1 MAGSDDEPDAG
12 TARSAAEGARDE
24 AAHPHPLDP
33 IFHPRSIAVVGTPSG
48 DPHGGNFLRS
58 LRATGYDSGHAL
70 YPVNPRGGVIG
81 GLPAYPSLLD
91 CPGPVDHVISQVPA
105 SAVPALVEQ
114 CVEKGVRTLHL
125 FTAGFSETGDPE
137 RAEAEQSAVSR
148 AVGAGIRVI
157 GPNCM
162 GIYVPEERIS
172 FTGEPPT
179 EPGSVFLLSQSGV
192 NAADTIFRLAAV
204 GLRYSKVVSYG
215 NGADLTAHDFLDYA
229 ADDPQTEVVAA
240 YIEGVSDGP
249 AFARALRRCAR
260 LKPTVILKG
269 GLTEAGARAAN
280 SHTGSLAGS
289 RQVFEALCRQAGALR
304 VESMAELR
312 DVLLAL
318 TTSAR
323 RVRGPGVG
331 VLSSGGGFAVLSS
344 DAIAQAGLEVPE
356 LPEETRH
363 ALSRL
368 VPIAGTSVRN
378 PVDAN
383 FDGAQGRSEGDP
395 DRLRLAV
402 SEVARSPVTDVIFL
416 STSRV
421 PWLTDSA
428 SGAEDER
435 DPYEAARAF
444 GEQVAALQRD
454 LEVPL
459 LYIQRDRIWGDIGPD
474 LELARTA
481 YAGGVAVYESIERA
495 ARSVAQLLAW
505 RERRDGLPAIL

>member
-1 MAGSDDEPDAG
+1 MAGSEHEPGAV
-12 TARSAAEGARDE
+12 TARDAAGGRGGAR
-24 AAHPHPLDP
+24 HPHPLDP
-33 IFHPRSIAVVGTPSG
+33 VFHPRAIAVVGTPSG

-58 LRATGYDSGHAL
+58 LRATGYDREHAL

-81 GLPAYPSLLD
+81 GLPAYASLLD

-105 SAVPALVEQ
+105 SAVPGLVEQ
-114 CVEKGVRTLHL
+114 CAEKGVRTLHL

-137 RAEAEQSAVSR
+137 RASAERSAVSR
-148 AVGAGIRVI
+148 AVSAGIRVI

-162 GIYVPEERIS
+162 GIYVPAERIS

-179 EPGSVFLLSQSGV
+179 EPGNLFLLSQSGV
-192 NAADTIFRLAAV
+192 NAADTIFRLGAV
-204 GLRYSKVVSYG
+204 GLRFSKVVSYG

-229 ADDPQTEVVAA
+229 ASDPQTEIVAA

-260 LKPTVILKG
+260 EKPTVILKG
-269 GLTEAGARAAN
+269 GLTGAGARAAN

-289 RQVFEALCRQAGALR
+289 TQIFEALCRQAGALR

-344 DAIAQAGLEVPE
+344 DAIARAGLEVPE
-356 LPEETRH
+356 LPEETRR
-363 ALSRL
+363 ALSQL
-368 VPIAGTSVRN
+368 VPVAGTSVRN
-378 PVDAN
+378 PVDAS
-383 FDGAQGRSEGDP
+383 FDGSQGRAEGDP
-395 DRLRLAV
+395 DLLKRAV
-402 SEVARSPVTDVIFL
+402 SEVARASVTDVIFL

-435 DPYEAARAF
+435 DPYRSAREL

-459 LYIQRDRIWGDIGPD
+459 AYIQRERIWGDIGPD
-474 LELARTA
+474 LELARAA
-481 YAGGVAVYESIERA
+481 YSGGVAVFESTERA

-505 RERRDGLPAIL
+505 RARRDGLPEIL

>member
-1 MAGSDDEPDAG
+1 MAGSDDEPGAG
-12 TARSAAEGARDE
+12 AARGARGARGE
-24 AAHPHPLDP
+24 AAAPHPLEA
-33 IFHPRSIAVVGTPSG
+33 IFHPRAIAVVGTPSG

-58 LRATGYDSGHAL
+58 LRATGYDREHAL
-70 YPVNPRGGVIG
+70 YPVNPRGGTIG

-105 SAVPALVEQ
+105 AAVPGLVEQ

-137 RAEAEQSAVSR
+137 RARAERSAVSR
-148 AVGAGIRVI
+148 AVSAGIRVI

-192 NAADTIFRLAAV
+192 NAADSIFRLGAV
-204 GLRYSKVVSYG
+204 GLRFSKVVSYG

-229 ADDPQTEVVAA
+229 ASDPETEIVAA

-249 AFARALRRCAR
+249 AFAEALRRCAR
-260 LKPTVILKG
+260 VKPTVILKG
-269 GLTEAGARAAN
+269 GLTGAGARAAN

-289 RQVFEALCRQAGALR
+289 TEVFGALCRQAGALR

-318 TTSAR
+318 TTSVR
-323 RVRGPGVG
+323 RVRGPGVV

-344 DAIAQAGLEVPE
+344 DAIARAGLEVPE
-356 LPEETRH
+356 LPGETQG

-368 VPIAGTSVRN
+368 VPVAGTSVRN
-378 PVDAN
+378 PVDAS
-383 FDGAQGRSEGDP
+383 FDGSQGRSEGDP

-402 SEVARSPVTDVIFL
+402 SEVGRSPVTDVVFL

-435 DPYEAARAF
+435 DPYEAAREL
-444 GEQVAALQRD
+444 GEQVAALQRG
-454 LEVPL
+454 LETPL
-459 LYIQRDRIWGDIGPD
+459 LYIQRERIWGDIGPD
-474 LELARTA
+474 LEIARTA
-481 YAGGVAVYESIERA
+481 YAGGVAVFESIERA
-495 ARSVAQLLAW
+495 ARAVAQLLAW
-505 RERRDGLPAIL
+505 REYRDGLPPIV